1 VTARPIPLPGARA
14 LARAARRTVLVRGA
28 LAAAAVVLVLLAA
41 QAGRHPGV
49 RRPSA
54 LPVRSGDLIVLDL
67 SASISSDT
75 FSRIADTLRK
85 LVATGGRYGLVVFSD
100 VAYEALPPGTPASAL
115 RPLVRYFAV
124 PPSRGPGAAQA
135 LPRSPW
141 TSSFSRGTEISAGLD
156 LAHRIVLA
164 DGLRH
169 ARVVL
174 ISDLA
179 DDPEDLQRLNEVA
192 TAEYGPGRTP
202 LRVVALNA
210 SPADEAFF
218 QRIADAAV
226 AEAPAPAAKPPAAPP
241 AVLPGALPAALAA
254 AIVAALAALALYG
267 LWSAR
272 LPLEDTGR

>member
-1 VTARPIPLPGARA
+1 MRRSAIPFGEVRA
-14 LARAARRTVLVRGA
+14 LLRPERRTLAFRLVLAAALLGA
-28 LAAAAVVLVLLAA
+28 LAAAYLGAHRTGKHAGLLPSGRSPIVAIDMSWSVSYDNYDEIERALQDLAGSGRHIGLVL
-41 QAGRHPGV
+41 
-49 RRPSA
+49 
-54 LPVRSGDLIVLDL
+54 
-67 SASISSDT
+67 
-75 FSRIADTLRK
+75 
-85 LVATGGRYGLVVFSD
+85 FSD